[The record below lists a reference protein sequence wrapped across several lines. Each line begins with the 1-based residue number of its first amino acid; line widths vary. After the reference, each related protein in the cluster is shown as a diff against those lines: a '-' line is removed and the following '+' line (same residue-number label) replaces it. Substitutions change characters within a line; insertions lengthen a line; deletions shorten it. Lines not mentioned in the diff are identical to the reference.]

1 MSRPLADLLS
11 YVRPVFF
18 APAVAMSVYGG
29 LLAPA
34 SDINSGA
41 GALHACLVGL
51 TLFVAHL
58 QDGYVDGH
66 RRGEET
72 PRLGAAEFRR
82 AISLGSVGVVGLA
95 GVLHWLAGSIAA
107 LSVVVLLALALF
119 HAPYL
124 DRNPVTVTVDYP
136 VGIGVVLLGGYA
148 TQTRGVALPILG
160 VAAAFVGL
168 LSGIKI
174 GIDRLDARFD
184 RSIGKR
190 TIPVAH
196 GTGGATQVAATVFVV
211 TALTTAAI
219 VGSVAVRPGAVVGAV
234 GVPIACL
241 LATATL
247 PPARA
252 VRVQMGLTY
261 VFAALVFG
269 SVCDGCAGL
278 GVVGG
283 LFDGRFGL
291 GWSFVV
297 GNP

>member
-1 MSRPLADLLS
+1 MSRPLIDLLS
-11 YVRPVFF
+11 YVRPAFF

-29 LLAPA
+29 LLAPTI
-34 SDINSGA
+34 DIDPGA

-72 PRLGAAEFRR
+72 PRLGVAGFRR
-82 AISLGSVGVVGLA
+82 AIRVSSVGVVGLA
-95 GVLHWLAGSIAA
+95 GVLHWLAGPVAT
-107 LSVVVLLALALF
+107 LSVAVLLALALL

-136 VGIGVVLLGGYA
+136 VGIGVALLGGYA
-148 TQTRGVALPILG
+148 AQTGRVALPMLG
-160 VAAAFVGL
+160 IAAAFVGL

-184 RSIGKR
+184 QSIGKR
-190 TIPVAH
+190 TIPVAY
-196 GTGGATQVAATVFVV
+196 GPSGAKRVAAAVFVG
-211 TALTTAAI
+211 TALATAA
-219 VGSVAVRPGAVVGAV
+219 VGGSVAVRPAAIVGAAA
-234 GVPIACL
+234 VPIGCL

-247 PPARA
+247 APARA

-261 VFAALVFG
+261 VFAALVFV
-269 SVCDGCAGL
+269 SICDGCAGL
-278 GVVGG
+278 GVVSGS
-283 LFDGRFGL
+283 FDGRFGM
-291 GWSFVV
+291 GGSFVV
-297 GNP
+297 GRR

>member
-1 MSRPLADLLS
+1 MVWRLVDLIS
-11 YVRPVFF
+11 YVRPAFF

-34 SDINSGA
+34 TAVDPAA
-41 GALHACLVGL
+41 GALHACLVGM

-72 PRLGAAEFRR
+72 PRLGVAGFRR
-82 AISLGSVGVVGLA
+82 AIRLGSVGVVALTGILW
-95 GVLHWLAGSIAA
+95 WLAGPAPV
-107 LSVVVLLALALF
+107 LSVAGLLGLALC

-136 VGIGVVLLGGYA
+136 IGIGVALLGGYA
-148 TQTRGVALPILG
+148 AQTDRVTLAVVGIATV
-160 VAAAFVGL
+160 FVGL

-174 GIDRLDARFD
+174 GIDRLDAHFD

-190 TIPVAH
+190 TVPVAY
-196 GTGGATQVAATVFVV
+196 GIDGSERVAAIIFGI
-211 TALTTAAI
+211 TALATAMI
-219 VGSVAVRPGAVVGAV
+219 VGSVAVRPAAVVGATA
-234 GVPIACL
+234 VPLGCL

-247 PPARA
+247 APARA

-261 VFAALVFG
+261 AFAVLVFVSVCGGCVGVAAGRESFAAG
-269 SVCDGCAGL
+269 HG
-278 GVVGG
+278 
-283 LFDGRFGL
+283 
-291 GWSFVV
+291 
-297 GNP
+297 